1 MELLPGYL
9 LDELIFEDDQFILC
23 RVNSKKKDQKFLAK
37 KLKNLQP
44 STEELANFHHEVRI
58 LKEFEMEGIPKVL
71 SHFEK
76 EGSFTILSE
85 DFDGITLAN
94 WLQSNSPSIPDFLD
108 IGIQLCKIL
117 SKLHRKGLIHKSI
130 NPFTILISK
139 DGRTVKLVD
148 FTASSNVRNE
158 IPQIQALA
166 GSKNILPYQSPEQ
179 SGRTNQ
185 TIDHR
190 SDFYSLGV
198 VLYLMAAKRLPFDF
212 EDLLELTHAQIAK
225 IPENPSLHNPTF
237 PETLGSIILKL
248 LSKSGDDRY
257 QGAEG
262 IIHDL
267 EICKNHFL
275 TKGYIPEFDF
285 GKMDY
290 HFSLKMPDKI
300 YGRKAELE
308 ILDECS
314 QRLFD
319 GHQTNLFISGESG
332 VGKTKMV
339 SYLKKK
345 IISGKG
351 IFVEGKFDQFNQN
364 IPYSAI
370 IECFEDLLDQILKSK
385 QEELLILTNL
395 FRQELGQNSAVLTAL
410 TPKAKLIFGEN
421 QALAPLA
428 GKESEN
434 RFRLTIRQ
442 FLDLFSKHVK
452 PLGIFLDDFQ
462 WADAGS
468 LALAKWLQ
476 ENSLGGQTLFV
487 CAYRSES
494 RYWNSYFEKWI
505 GEMSEPQDH
514 KVMLEIP
521 PMQKNDL
528 VELLADTLLRKK
540 EEVQNLAEK
549 MFHKTN
555 GNPFFISEILRQL
568 SAENIVHLE
577 LGEEQVRWV
586 WDEERLNSLKITDNV
601 VDLVISRTES
611 LSSNCLDILCAASCI
626 NKTFDFHTLQTLFPD
641 KEKDALASAIVEALE
656 SELIFPINEN
666 HRFIILSG
674 ISLNASFC
682 FAHDRIQQALYT
694 LQPKTATQKIHY
706 TLARLGEEQAIQ
718 PSEILEVASHYLM
731 AEDLIFME
739 NEKLSVTETLIKAGI
754 IAKENNAPASP
765 FLNLAIKLL
774 PESCWKTLPE
784 QTFSA
789 HFNLAQ
795 SEFIQ
800 GNPQRAVSLL
810 DSIEKKSKN
819 LNHRISAIGEKIG
832 ISVYTLKFQEGAQ
845 ECERAFKILGYQL
858 PEPNQESIGKGLGE
872 VMSLLGERNPHDL
885 IHLET
890 IQDEQTFLINKIL
903 YSQLPCAFL
912 SGNGQLWMVTV
923 LEMTK
928 ILLTKGLSIQGALG
942 LSSFGMIMG
951 AVIGDRAKA
960 LLLGEVSIKIS
971 EKLQDPS
978 LDPQLKF
985 VTSYFLAPWVKN
997 KDYFEPLL
1005 EESIGDGLK
1014 FGDLGY
1020 TGFSIQVKY
1029 GLMIYSG
1036 APLNQLISAAK
1047 NNHGIIQT
1055 IRQGDASLL
1064 HNLILELA
1072 KKQQEENPENQLILG
1087 KSMEE
1092 WIGEMMGN
1100 KLYNVLG
1107 IFLNFHCSLANLQGN
1122 HSEVIAHYGLLC
1134 QLEEA
1139 YFSNLMVPA
1148 IKLQYFLSKA
1158 FLFLKEGGEN
1168 PQTELKELLEWMKG
1182 QNQANNDF
1190 FFGAISLMN
1199 AVLTWISKG
1208 PKHAV
1213 LGFEE
1218 ALSIA
1223 LKSGN
1228 LRNVALIQESLF
1240 QIYLS
1245 SNNQEKAKA
1254 YFGEA
1259 LHAYNKYGS
1268 IQKVHKLRQD
1278 YPQYAFET
1286 QKSSFRSGDSQISGE
1301 TDLDYL
1307 SVIKSIQV
1315 LSAETDTETL
1325 LTSLLQ
1331 ICRENAGAERG
1342 RYFKAQ
1348 NGNSFIQAQIGDWAE
1363 ISSGEYPDGL
1373 INFVLHSQESVV
1385 LHDAS
1390 SDERFGQDYYFQKHP
1405 IKSVICVPIRFKQ
1418 KMKGL
1423 VYLEN
1428 NLAYGAF
1435 GKNIAEILRLLST
1448 QMGISIE
1455 NAELYTS
1462 QEETNKNLEL
1472 KVKERTKEL
1481 SRLYSEN
1488 EMLLLNMLP
1497 SSIAQRLKSGET
1509 FISDH
1514 FENVSVLFIDIV
1526 NFTSLS
1532 ENLSPKKLVHELHS
1546 YFQTFDRII
1555 EKYGLEKIKTIGD
1568 AYLAVSGLPNPDP
1581 DHAIKCIHAA
1591 CEMIS
1596 YIQQSREKGG
1606 LFDVRVGI
1614 SSGPL
1619 VAGVVGEKK
1628 FAYDIWGDTVNIAA
1642 RMEQNSLPGKINLSG
1657 DTYELVKAQIPCKY
1671 RGKLPA
1677 KNKGEIDMYFVDLDP
1692 KNS

>member
-9 LDELIFEDDQFILC
+9 LDELIFEDEQFILC
-23 RVNSKKKDQKFLAK
+23 RVNSKKQDQKFLAK
-37 KLKNLQP
+37 KLKNQQP
-44 STEELANFHHEVRI
+44 STKELANFHHEVRI

-71 SHFEK
+71 SHQEK
-76 EGSFTILSE
+76 DGNFTIFSE
-85 DFDGITLAN
+85 DFDGTTLAK
-94 WLQSNSPSIPDFLD
+94 WLQANSPTIPQFLSIAT
-108 IGIQLCKIL
+108 QLCKIL

-130 NPFTILISK
+130 NPYTVLISK
-139 DGRTVKLVD
+139 DGKEVKLVD
-148 FTASSNVRNE
+148 FTASSNVKNE
-158 IPQIQALA
+158 IPQSQPLV
-166 GSKNILPYQSPEQ
+166 GSKHILPFQSPEQ

-185 TIDHR
+185 AIDHR

-198 VLYLMAAKRLPFDF
+198 VLYLMAARRLPFEF
-212 EDLLELTHAQIAK
+212 EDLLELTHAQIAR
-225 IPENPSLHNPTF
+225 IPESPSLFNPTF
-237 PETLGSIILKL
+237 PETLGEIILKL
-248 LSKSGDDRY
+248 LSKTGDDRY

-262 IIHDL
+262 IMHDL
-267 EICKNHFL
+267 EISKTHFL
-275 TKGYIPEFDF
+275 TKGFIPDF
-285 GKMDY
+285 ELGKMDY
-290 HFSLKMPDKI
+290 HFNLKMPDRI

-308 ILDECS
+308 VLDNCTN
-314 QRLFD
+314 RLFD
-319 GHQTNLFISGESG
+319 GLQTNLFISGESG

-339 SYLKKK
+339 SYLKKNL
-345 IISGKG
+345 ISKKG
-351 IFVEGKFDQFNQN
+351 LFVEGKFDQFNQN
-364 IPYSAI
+364 VPYSAV

-385 QEELLILTNL
+385 PEDLHHLINL
-395 FRQELGQNSAVLTAL
+395 FRLELGQNSAVLTTL
-410 TPKAKLIFGEN
+410 IPKAKLIFGDN

-428 GKESEN
+428 GRESEN

-442 FLDLFSKHVK
+442 FLYLFSKHVK

-487 CAYRSES
+487 CAYRSEP

-505 GEMSEPQDH
+505 AEVSESQDN
-514 KVMLEIP
+514 KVMLTIP
-521 PMQKNDL
+521 PMQKRDF
-528 VELLADTLLRKK
+528 VELLSETLLREK
-540 EEVQNLAEK
+540 EEVENLAER

-568 SAENIVHLE
+568 STENIVRLE
-577 LGEEQVRWV
+577 LSEEKVRWV
-586 WDEERLNSLKITDNV
+586 WDEDRLNSLKITDNV

-611 LSSNCLDILCAASCI
+611 LSPNCLDILCAASCI
-626 NKTFDFHTLQTLFPD
+626 NKTFDFHTLQTLFP
-641 KEKDALASAIVEALE
+641 EKDRDTLARGIVEALE

-682 FAHDRIQQALYT
+682 FAHDRIQQALYSI
-694 LQPKTATQKIHY
+694 QPKTATQKIHY
-706 TLARLGEEQAIQ
+706 TLARLGEDQAFQ

-731 AEDLIFME
+731 AEDLIFKE
-739 NEKLSVTETLIKAGI
+739 NEKLSVAETLIQAGI
-754 IAKENNAPASP
+754 IAKENNAPAAP

-774 PESCWKTLPE
+774 PENCWKTLPE
-784 QTFSA
+784 ETFRA
-789 HFNLAQ
+789 YFNLAQ
-795 SEFIQ
+795 SEFIH
-800 GNPQRAVSLL
+800 GNPPRALSLL
-810 DSIEKKSKN
+810 DFIEEKSKN
-819 LNHRISAIGEKIG
+819 LKHQISAICEKIG
-832 ISVYTLKFQEGAQ
+832 ILVYTLKFEEAAQ
-845 ECERAFKILGYQL
+845 ECVKGFKNLNYQL
-858 PEPNQESIGKGLGE
+858 PDPSQDSIGKGLGE
-872 VMSLLGERNPHDL
+872 VLGLLGDQNPHDL
-885 IHLET
+885 IRLDT
-890 IQDEQTFLINKIL
+890 IQDEQTFLINKVL

-942 LSSFGMIMG
+942 LCSFGMIMG
-951 AVIGDRAKA
+951 AVIGDKMKA
-960 LLLGEVSIKIS
+960 LRIGEASIKIS
-971 EKLQDPS
+971 EKLNDPS

-997 KDYFEPLL
+997 KDYFDPLL
-1005 EESIGDGLK
+1005 DEAIGDGLK

-1029 GLMIYSG
+1029 GLMIYHG
-1036 APLNQLISAAK
+1036 NPLSQLISTAR
-1047 NNHGIIQT
+1047 NYHSILQT

-1064 HNLILELA
+1064 HSLINELA
-1072 KKQQEENPENQLILG
+1072 KKQQEENPENNIILE
-1087 KSMEE
+1087 KTIAE

-1107 IFLNFHCSLANLQGN
+1107 IFLNFHCSLANLHGN
-1122 HSEVIAHYGLLC
+1122 HTEVLGHYALLS

-1148 IKLQYFLSKA
+1148 IKLQYFISKA
-1158 FLFLKEGGEN
+1158 LLYLNDGGEN
-1168 PQTELKELLEWMKG
+1168 PEKELKELLDWTHS
-1182 QNQANNDF
+1182 QNQADNDF
-1190 FFGAISLMN
+1190 FQGAISLMN
-1199 AVLTWISKG
+1199 AYLTWISKG
-1208 PKHAV
+1208 PKVAI
-1213 LGFEE
+1213 LEFEE

-1223 LKSGN
+1223 KKTGN
-1228 LRNVALIQESLF
+1228 FRNMGLIQESLF

-1245 SNNQEKAKA
+1245 FNNLDKAKS

-1268 IQKVHKLRQD
+1268 IQKVHCLRQN
-1278 YPQYAFET
+1278 YPQFAFET
-1286 QKSSFRSGDSQISGE
+1286 QKEGFKTGDSQISGE

-1315 LSAETDTETL
+1315 LSAETDIDTL

-1331 ICRENAGAERG
+1331 ICQENAGAERG
-1342 RYFKAQ
+1342 RYFKVQ
-1348 NGNSFIQAQIGDWAE
+1348 NGNSFIQAQIGNWSD

-1390 SDERFGQDYYFQKHP
+1390 SDERFGQDFYFQKHP

-1418 KMKGL
+1418 KLKGL

-1428 NLAYGAF
+1428 NLAFGAF
-1435 GKNIAEILRLLST
+1435 GENIAEILRLLST

-1462 QEETNKNLEL
+1462 LEETNKNLEL
-1472 KVKERTKEL
+1472 KVKERTREL

-1497 SSIAQRLKSGET
+1497 LSIAQRLKAGET

-1514 FENVSVLFIDIV
+1514 FDNVSVLFVDIV
-1526 NFTSLS
+1526 NFTTIS

-1546 YFQTFDRII
+1546 YFQTFDQIL

-1568 AYLAVSGLPNPDP
+1568 AYLAVAGLPNPDP
-1581 DHAIKCIHAA
+1581 EHAIKCIQAA
-1591 CEMIS
+1591 AEMLS
-1596 YIQQSREKGG
+1596 YIRKSRSNGG
-1606 LFDVRVGI
+1606 LFEARVGI

-1642 RMEQNSLPGKINLSG
+1642 RMEQNSLPGQINLSG
-1657 DTYELVKAQIPCKY
+1657 ATYELVKDQIPCKY

-1677 KNKGEIDMYFVDLDP
+1677 KNKGEIDMYFVIL
-1692 KNS
+1692 NLEG